1 MKLKVENKRKMF
13 LSVLVASALV
23 AGLAHTTPLRAQDDV
38 LDEAE
43 DALAN
48 GEALDMD
55 QIEIEGKLSPSELL
69 KRRREKLEERNKQMV
84 EKKIED
90 IRVKQEI
97 ALTNK
102 LQSAFNAGLNNLNED
117 KVQTTQAAPVAPAPA
132 PVAPAPVIETRIVEV
147 PAPVE
152 KVEKKSKVIPSLGIT
167 NIKGDRIDLQSNVTF
182 GVNAETMLTSQISAG
197 LGLNYATMDLTDVA
211 NEYVNSGYGTYYN
224 TGYYGTYGAGR
235 AMKFSKLTIEATG
248 KFFFT
253 EDSRFKP
260 YAGAGLS
267 FNRTGLK
274 YDNTSSYSYNGVNFG
289 SEELSS
295 SALAG
300 SAKLGAEFDI
310 SETIGLNV
318 DLSYTKNIT
327 SGISKSAG
335 TVSTNPDQGRLE
347 NISKEIED
355 GDVTAVQA
363 GLVIRF

>member
-1 MKLKVENKRKMF
+1 MKVENKRNMF
-13 LSVLVASALV
+13 LSVLMATALI
-23 AGLAHTTPLRAQDDV
+23 AAAAQTAPLRAQDDV
-38 LDEAE
+38 LDDAE

-48 GEALDMD
+48 GDALDMD

-69 KRRREKLEERNKQMV
+69 KRRREKLEERNKIMV

-102 LQSAFNAGLNNLNED
+102 LQGAFNNSLNNLNED
-117 KVQTTQAAPVAPAPA
+117 KVQTTQAAPAPAAPA

-147 PAPVE
+147 PAPVVKEE
-152 KVEKKSKVIPSLGIT
+152 KRSKVIPSLGIT
-167 NIKGDRIDLQSNVTF
+167 NIKGDRIDLQSDVTL

-197 LGLNYATMDLTDVA
+197 LGLSYGTMDLTDVA
-211 NEYVNSGYGTYYN
+211 NEYVNNGYGTYYN
-224 TGYYGTYGAGR
+224 TGYYGTYGSGR
-235 AMKFSKLTIEATG
+235 SMKFSKLTIEATG

-267 FNRTGLK
+267 YNRTSLK
-274 YDNTSSYSYNGVNFG
+274 YDNQSSYYSNGVTFG
-289 SEELSS
+289 SEDLSS
-295 SALAG
+295 TAVAG

-310 SETIGLNV
+310 TETIGLNV

-335 TVSTNPDQGRLE
+335 TISTNPDQGRLE

-363 GLVIRF
+363 GMVIRF